1 MECRKGVSLIRILIQ
16 YMFLCGFTACLIA
29 VSFWIGLNLLVNKG
43 VAYPANAGERMAAE
57 AAERMKKEGISREL
71 VPFLCSY
78 AIWENGEL
86 AETDMNDEER
96 AAAEEYRESGKDSG
110 GYYHVKAEEEGKEA
124 VLQFQ
129 YKMELI
135 NPEVRKLIPDVEK
148 WYFIFWGAVLIVSL
162 GLVTHRYVKIFRRR
176 LSVLQDAA
184 LSLSR
189 GELEEPF
196 GSSGIREY
204 DEVMDA
210 MEELR
215 TALRN
220 SLQEQWK
227 MEHSRIS
234 QTSAL
239 LHDLKTPLTIISG
252 NAQLLEETPL
262 TEEQQECLSAI
273 LKNTEAAGRYLER
286 LKRMT
291 RNVSEGEENK
301 QPVSGELL
309 QQEIFNGAEE
319 IARVFGVKA
328 ECEGAVL
335 PELILARQDVCRAV
349 LNIVRN
355 AAEHTPEEKRIV
367 IHCRWQAPLLE
378 ICVSDEG
385 PGFSPQALCHALEPM
400 YTEGE
405 SRPQDGHMGIGLA
418 FSREVARFHSGE
430 VQIENTPEG
439 HGKVSFRIRPES
451 REPHKEG
458 KEQEI

>member
-1 MECRKGVSLIRILIQ
+1 M
-16 YMFLCGFTACLIA
+16 
-29 VSFWIGLNLLVNKG
+29 
-43 VAYPANAGERMAAE
+43 
-57 AAERMKKEGISREL
+57 
-71 VPFLCSY
+71 
-78 AIWENGEL
+78 
-86 AETDMNDEER
+86 
-96 AAAEEYRESGKDSG
+96 
-110 GYYHVKAEEEGKEA
+110 
-124 VLQFQ
+124 
-129 YKMELI
+129 
-135 NPEVRKLIPDVEK
+135 
-148 WYFIFWGAVLIVSL
+148 
-162 GLVTHRYVKIFRRR
+162 
-176 LSVLQDAA
+176 QDAA

-309 QQEIFNGAEE
+309 QEIFNGAEE
-319 IARVFGVKA
+319 IARVFGVEA
-328 ECEGAVL
+328 ECEGSVM

-355 AAEHTPEEKRIV
+355 AAEHTPEGKRIV

-385 PGFSPQALCHALEPM
+385 PGFPHRRCAMHWSPCIRRGKAVLRMA
-400 YTEGE
+400 
-405 SRPQDGHMGIGLA
+405 IWGLA
-418 FSREVARFHSGE
+418 LLS
-430 VQIENTPEG
+430 P
-439 HGKVSFRIRPES
+439 GKSLDFIAEKYRLKIRRKVME
-451 REPHKEG
+451 K
-458 KEQEI
+458 

>member
-1 MECRKGVSLIRILIQ
+1 MECRKSVSLIRILIQ
-16 YMFLCGFTACLIA
+16 YIFLCGFAACLIA
-29 VSFWIGLNLLVNKG
+29 VSFWTGLNLLVNKG
-43 VAYPANAGERMAAE
+43 IAYPANTGERMAAE
-57 AAERMKKEGISREL
+57 AAERMKKEGISKEL

-78 AIWENGEL
+78 AIWENGEP
-86 AETDMNDEER
+86 AETDMKDEEW
-96 AAAEEYRESGKDSG
+96 AAAQEYRESGKNSG
-110 GYYHVKAEEEGKEA
+110 GYYHVKVEKEGKEA
-124 VLQFQ
+124 VLQFY

-135 NPEVRKLIPDVEK
+135 DHEGKKLIPDFEK
-148 WYFIFWGAVLIVSL
+148 WYFIFWGTVLAVSL

-204 DEVMDA
+204 DEVVDA

-252 NAQLLEETPL
+252 NAQLLEETTL
-262 TEEQQECLSAI
+262 TEEQRECLNAI
-273 LKNTEAAGRYLER
+273 LKNSEAAGRYLER
-286 LKRMT
+286 LKKMT
-291 RNVSEGEENK
+291 RNVSEGAESK
-301 QPVSGELL
+301 RPVPGELL
-309 QQEIFNGAEE
+309 WQDIFNGTEE

-328 ECEGAVL
+328 ECVGTIL
-335 PELILARQDVCRAV
+335 PELTLARQDVCRAV

-355 AAEHTPEEKRIV
+355 AAEHTPEGKRIG
-367 IHCRWQAPLLE
+367 IRCRWQVPVLE
-378 ICVSDEG
+378 ICVWDEG
-385 PGFSPQALCHALEPM
+385 PGFSPQALRHALEPM
-400 YTEGE
+400 YTEGD

-418 FSREVARFHSGE
+418 FAREAARFHNGD

-439 HGKVSFRIRPES
+439 HGKVIFRIRPES
-451 REPHKEG
+451 GNPNKEG
-458 KEQEI
+458 KE

>member
-1 MECRKGVSLIRILIQ
+1 M
-16 YMFLCGFTACLIA
+16 
-29 VSFWIGLNLLVNKG
+29 
-43 VAYPANAGERMAAE
+43 
-57 AAERMKKEGISREL
+57 
-71 VPFLCSY
+71 
-78 AIWENGEL
+78 
-86 AETDMNDEER
+86 
-96 AAAEEYRESGKDSG
+96 
-110 GYYHVKAEEEGKEA
+110 
-124 VLQFQ
+124 
-129 YKMELI
+129 
-135 NPEVRKLIPDVEK
+135 
-148 WYFIFWGAVLIVSL
+148 
-162 GLVTHRYVKIFRRR
+162 THRYVKIFRRR

-309 QQEIFNGAEE
+309 QEIFNGAEE
-319 IARVFGVKA
+319 IARVFGVEA
-328 ECEGAVL
+328 ECEGSVM

-355 AAEHTPEEKRIV
+355 AAEHTPEGKRIV

-385 PGFSPQALCHALEPM
+385 PGFSPQALRHALEPM

-418 FSREVARFHSGE
+418 FAREVARFHSGE

-451 REPHKEG
+451 GEPHKEG

>member
-1 MECRKGVSLIRILIQ
+1 M
-16 YMFLCGFTACLIA
+16 
-29 VSFWIGLNLLVNKG
+29 
-43 VAYPANAGERMAAE
+43 
-57 AAERMKKEGISREL
+57 
-71 VPFLCSY
+71 
-78 AIWENGEL
+78 
-86 AETDMNDEER
+86 
-96 AAAEEYRESGKDSG
+96 
-110 GYYHVKAEEEGKEA
+110 
-124 VLQFQ
+124 
-129 YKMELI
+129 
-135 NPEVRKLIPDVEK
+135 
-148 WYFIFWGAVLIVSL
+148 
-162 GLVTHRYVKIFRRR
+162 
-176 LSVLQDAA
+176 QDAA

-204 DEVMDA
+204 DEVMDS

-220 SLQEQWK
+220 SLQEQWN

-328 ECEGAVL
+328 EFEGAVL

-355 AAEHTPEEKRIV
+355 AAEHTPEGKRIV

-385 PGFSPQALCHALEPM
+385 PGFSPQALRHALEPM

-405 SRPQDGHMGIGLA
+405 SRLRMDIWGLA
-418 FSREVARFHSGE
+418 LPS
-430 VQIENTPEG
+430 P
-439 HGKVSFRIRPES
+439 GKSLDFIAEKYRLKIRRKAME
-451 REPHKEG
+451 K
-458 KEQEI
+458 